1 MQMAAQ
7 EGKHLL
13 CGENTCS
20 CSKVEEEPATLEI
33 ILENTH
39 VSSNIVVK
47 LSEILVR
54 LTGE

>member
-1 MQMAAQ
+1 MQ
-7 EGKHLL
+7 LL
-13 CGENTCS
+13 CGENTWS
-20 CSKVEEEPATLEI
+20 CSKVEEELARLEI

-54 LTGE
+54 LT

>member
-1 MQMAAQ
+1 MPVAAQ
-7 EGKHLL
+7 EGRQLL
-13 CGENTCS
+13 CSENTCS
-20 CSKVEEEPATLEI
+20 SSKVEEELGTLEI

-54 LTGE
+54 LT

>member
-1 MQMAAQ
+1 MPMAAQ
-7 EGKHLL
+7 EGKQLL
-13 CGENTCS
+13 CCENTCS

-54 LTGE
+54 LT